1 MGKNETM
8 HIVSCADDN
17 YARHLG
23 GMFASLLM
31 NMDKTRNAKLYV
43 IDGGITA
50 ENKDKLEQTAMS
62 FGTPLEFL
70 EVDADQYKHAVE
82 SSHITKAAYYRI
94 SIPDLIKDESVK
106 RMIYIDCDAI
116 VMEDISVLWD
126 LDISPAIVA
135 AVEDAGQ
142 HERLKKMNISDT
154 AKYFNSGIMI
164 IDFEPWRKQN
174 ISKKVID
181 FINDNSSEDFLVF
194 HDQDALNAILYD
206 QWHELHPRWN
216 AQTHIIMNEKT
227 PPELIDRIR
236 YRETR
241 AEPAIVHFCGGDK
254 PWNTGT
260 SHPYRDHYFRYMSF
274 TKWNTIDR
282 PAMNQ

>member
-8 HIVSCADDN
+8 HIVSCADDH

-106 RMIYIDCDAI
+106 RMIYID
-116 VMEDISVLWD
+116 
-126 LDISPAIVA
+126 
-135 AVEDAGQ
+135 
-142 HERLKKMNISDT
+142 
-154 AKYFNSGIMI
+154 
-164 IDFEPWRKQN
+164 
-174 ISKKVID
+174 
-181 FINDNSSEDFLVF
+181 
-194 HDQDALNAILYD
+194 
-206 QWHELHPRWN
+206 
-216 AQTHIIMNEKT
+216 
-227 PPELIDRIR
+227 
-236 YRETR
+236 
-241 AEPAIVHFCGGDK
+241 
-254 PWNTGT
+254 
-260 SHPYRDHYFRYMSF
+260 
-274 TKWNTIDR
+274 
-282 PAMNQ
+282 